1 MPKHILIDDRAEY
14 ILICL
19 VKNAIERNKKFAT
32 NDDVLVEV
40 SASDPEEII
49 LTDPYTTHTIGS
61 MDRKGELIVQITDQG
76 EFLTQNNI
84 KQTLGTSV
92 LKLVIKV
99 LGGKL
104 TVHSGSQQTTFLVR
118 FPCKC

>member
-76 EFLTQNNI
+76 EFLT
-84 KQTLGTSV
+84 
-92 LKLVIKV
+92 
-99 LGGKL
+99 
-104 TVHSGSQQTTFLVR
+104 
-118 FPCKC
+118 